1 MDEMTNAADAKLN
14 LGIIMMHFE
23 GVVSRQSSGFQGWQL
38 EALDKDYKL
47 PENAYLAG
55 YYQL

>member
-1 MDEMTNAADAKLN
+1 
-14 LGIIMMHFE
+14 MMHFE
-23 GVVSRQSSGFQGWQL
+23 GVVSRQSSGFQGWKL
-38 EALDKDYKL
+38 ESLDKDYKL